1 MSLINSIGL
10 DRKVIYR
17 LSNVLGGREEVLK
30 TPVEEALDYLVLLR
44 EEDEET
50 HNKQVDEDM
59 KLFQIVKHAL
69 MTTQPVN
76 DDAQRMELNNEINT
90 FIDTLHQYVG
100 VRGLM
105 QAEQK
110 MSQFKWAHEE

>member
-1 MSLINSIGL
+1 MSVINSIGL

-17 LSNVLGGREEVLK
+17 LSSVLGGRSEVLV
-30 TPVEEALDYLVLLR
+30 TPVEEALDYMILLR

-50 HNKQVDEDM
+50 YNKQVDDDI

-69 MTTQPVN
+69 MTTQQVS
-76 DDAQRMELNNEINT
+76 DDAQRMELSNEINT
-90 FIDTLHQYVG
+90 FINTLHQYVG

-110 MSQFKWAHEE
+110 MAKFKWSHEE

>member
-17 LSNVLGGREEVLK
+17 LSNVLGGRSEVLE
-30 TPVEEALDYLVLLR
+30 TPVEEALDYMILLR
-44 EEDEET
+44 EEDEENY
-50 HNKQVDEDM
+50 NKQVDDDI
-59 KLFQIVKHAL
+59 KLFQIIKHSV
-69 MTTQPVN
+69 MTTQPVSEN
-76 DDAQRMELNNEINT
+76 GQRMEINNEINT

-110 MSQFKWAHEE
+110 MAKFKWSHEE